1 MDEEGAI
8 SLRRQPD
15 SNAGVGWSMVT
26 AAKDERKNG
35 SGVDV
40 ACGSSQSGQSDAMD
54 HDDVD
59 LGTHAND
66 PSTGKKRKLNEEQM
80 ETLRD
85 QTFSDS
91 TREAHSDGPSLAKMG
106 RFNAIRTTA
115 DKPAEGAGLRGND
128 LPLGK
133 IENHSGSKVTSPLL
147 AASQHNLC
155 IRHQRMA
162 DEGTTVKLQR
172 SIDSLPLADQMA
184 VNTVWSL
191 FSSSP
196 HPRRALILQGI
207 LTMCC
212 FSQLSLLSTE
222 LSSAIR
228 IDPFSLFPREVSLKV
243 LRYLDAMSLGRAA
256 QVSRTWR
263 GLADDDLLWRNMCE
277 QHIERKCEKCGW
289 GLPLLSE
296 RRRRM
301 KRAIQAGSVESRQLT
316 YTREE
321 EVPSS
326 PTTSTSG
333 TLKRSIT
340 AAANAAA
347 QEKHARTVDCTRA
360 YPLASTPSTTA
371 TAVTTVTRPWK
382 SVYCERLA
390 IERNWRRGL
399 YTQKILKGH
408 TDGIMCLQFSESL
421 THPTFPIVITGSYDR
436 TARIW
441 NMETGEEL
449 RLLEGHTR
457 GVRCLQFD
465 EAKLITGSMD
475 RTLKIWNWRTGE
487 LMRTLE
493 GHTEGIVC
501 LNFNNDILASGSAD
515 SNIKIWNFR
524 SGECYTLRGHSD
536 WVNAVLLWSTKSTNN
551 QTDWNRGQLNEQS
564 KSQESGKANTFL
576 FSASDDGTI
585 RLWDLQAKESLMSYD
600 GHVGQVQS
608 IKLVMLDDEAIRKLS
623 SSAGGGTGADH
634 AESIQRKEMQAQRD
648 PPKDQDSAT
657 LSSHAAPSSDPVA
670 SDLDMTEIATGSASN
685 NTSCGY
691 NPPAVPGG
699 RAANAGSAP
708 AIPDRF
714 AYRHHHDSSREGSRE
729 ANNTA
734 SRDGHAKKPKTDI
747 DETLLHL
754 QERLFQAGLV
764 PALPIDAEMADLE
777 GPLAP
782 GWKSSKDQVKDHHEM
797 QRPILISGSLDNTIR
812 LWCVRTGRCIR
823 TLFGHTEGIWSL
835 SLDKLRI
842 ASASHD
848 RCIKTWDTD
857 TGTCKQTFVGHRG
870 AVTCVQLGDDKIVSG
885 SDDGDCIIWS
895 FAPAT

>member
-1 MDEEGAI
+1 
-8 SLRRQPD
+8 
-15 SNAGVGWSMVT
+15 
-26 AAKDERKNG
+26 
-35 SGVDV
+35 
-40 ACGSSQSGQSDAMD
+40 
-54 HDDVD
+54 
-59 LGTHAND
+59 
-66 PSTGKKRKLNEEQM
+66 
-80 ETLRD
+80 
-85 QTFSDS
+85 
-91 TREAHSDGPSLAKMG
+91 
-106 RFNAIRTTA
+106 
-115 DKPAEGAGLRGND
+115 
-128 LPLGK
+128 
-133 IENHSGSKVTSPLL
+133 
-147 AASQHNLC
+147 
-155 IRHQRMA
+155 
-162 DEGTTVKLQR
+162 
-172 SIDSLPLADQMA
+172 
-184 VNTVWSL
+184 
-191 FSSSP
+191 
-196 HPRRALILQGI
+196 
-207 LTMCC
+207 MCC

-222 LSSAIR
+222 LSLAIR

-243 LRYLDAMSLGRAA
+243 LRHLDAMSLGRAA
-256 QVSRTWR
+256 QVSRSWR
-263 GLADDDLLWRNMCE
+263 SLADDDLLWRNMCE

-296 RRRRM
+296 RRRRI
-301 KRAIQAGSVESRQLT
+301 KRVVQPGSVESRQLT
-316 YTREE
+316 YPAPR
-321 EVPSS
+321 PSS
-326 PTTSTSG
+326 CPSPTSTG
-333 TLKRSIT
+333 ALKRSIT

-347 QEKHARTVDCTRA
+347 QEKNAKTAESPGPAD
-360 YPLASTPSTTA
+360 ASSA
-371 TAVTTVTRPWK
+371 QSGQAAATRPWK

-399 YTQKILKGH
+399 FTTKILSGH

-421 THPTFPIVITGSYDR
+421 SHPTFPIVITGSYDR

-449 RLLEGHTR
+449 RVLKGHTR

-536 WVNAVLLWSTKSTNN
+536 WVNAVLLWSAKSTGNK
-551 QTDWNRGQLNEQS
+551 TDWNRGQLEDQGS
-564 KSQESGKANTFL
+564 KSSSVATKGGQATTFL
-576 FSASDDGTI
+576 FSASDDGSI
-585 RLWDLQAKESLMSYD
+585 RLWDLEARESLMSYD

-634 AESIQRKEMQAQRD
+634 AESIQRKEMRAQRSS
-648 PPKDQDSAT
+648 QSANN
-657 LSSHAAPSSDPVA
+657 AAV
-670 SDLDMTEIATGSASN
+670 EQATHSSASYFVN
-685 NTSCGY
+685 PPAPEPNDEPGAPAGANTCGY

-699 RAANAGSAP
+699 RAANTGSAP

-714 AYRHHHDSSREGSRE
+714 SYSNSREGMANLETISRRQS
-729 ANNTA
+729 TQ
-734 SRDGHAKKPKTDI
+734 KKALAI
-747 DETLLHL
+747 DEGLLHL
-754 QERLFQAGLV
+754 QARLCQAGLV
-764 PALPIDAEMADLE
+764 APLPVDAEMADLE
-777 GPLAP
+777 GPLGEGWVAP
-782 GWKSSKDQVKDHHEM
+782 TDTIRDHHQT
-797 QRPILISGSLDNTIR
+797 QRPVLISASLDNTIR

-885 SDDGDCIIWS
+885 SDDGDCRIWS
-895 FAPAT
+895 FTPV